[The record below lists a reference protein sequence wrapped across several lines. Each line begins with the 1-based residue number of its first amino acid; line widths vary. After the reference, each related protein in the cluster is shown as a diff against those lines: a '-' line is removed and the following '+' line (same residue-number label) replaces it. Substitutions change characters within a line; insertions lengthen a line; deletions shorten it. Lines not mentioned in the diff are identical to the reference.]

1 MFHSA
6 NDGKGSRQV
15 LVNGNEVKR
24 VLWANVEQGL
34 VCFHP
39 YPYRIDKRKGEVK
52 TRLLRGDVKVEFINE
67 ATNTQAETT
76 GTENTKAE

>member
-1 MFHSA
+1 MFHSV
-6 NDGKGSRQV
+6 NDGKGNRRV
-15 LVNGNEVKR
+15 YVNGNEVNR

-52 TRLLRGDVKVEFINE
+52 TRLLRGEVNVEFINE
-67 ATNTQAETT
+67 TTNAQAEAAS
-76 GTENTKAE
+76 TENNTKD

>member
-6 NDGKGSRQV
+6 NDGKGCRRV
-15 LVNGNEVKR
+15 LVNGNEVNR

-52 TRLLRGDVKVEFINE
+52 TRLLRGEVKVEFINE
-67 ATNTQAETT
+67 TTNAQAETT
-76 GTENTKAE
+76 DKENITKD